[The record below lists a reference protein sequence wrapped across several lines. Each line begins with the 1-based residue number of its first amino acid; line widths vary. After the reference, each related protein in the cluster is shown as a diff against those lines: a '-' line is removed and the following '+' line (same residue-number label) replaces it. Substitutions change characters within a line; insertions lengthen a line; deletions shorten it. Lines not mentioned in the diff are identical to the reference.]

1 MTDAVSMESIRT
13 ILEDKGYSVLFGPP
27 DKAIENQVSME
38 IADLELTIETPT
50 LYNLWPAI
58 RLSISTSQPEKL
70 VEKIVK
76 IITDTEEGVYTNNL
90 QRRGSFKF
98 TRVTFS
104 KPGELYIVS
113 VICVYLESIEITT

>member
-13 ILEDKGYSVLFGPP
+13 ILEDKGYSVMFGPP

-38 IADLELTIETPT
+38 IADLQLDIETPT

-58 RLSISTSQPEKL
+58 RLGISTSRPEKL
-70 VEKIVK
+70 VEMVVK
-76 IITDTEEGVYTNNL
+76 LIKDTEEGIYLNTL

-98 TRVTFS
+98 TTITFT
-104 KPGELYIVS
+104 KPGELYVVS
-113 VICVYLESIEITT
+113 VLCIYLEAIQITT